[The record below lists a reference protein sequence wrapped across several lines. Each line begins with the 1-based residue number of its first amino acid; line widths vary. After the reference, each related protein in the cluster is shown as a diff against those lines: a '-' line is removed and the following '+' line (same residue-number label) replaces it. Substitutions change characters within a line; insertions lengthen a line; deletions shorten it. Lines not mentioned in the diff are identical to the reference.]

1 MMRTLTIA
9 LGLTGLVTSA
19 VAADLPVKPP
29 PPPEPVFSWSGFYF
43 GPHIGGGWANGDAQS
58 VSGPAPGF
66 FDPFRS
72 DLNGSGV
79 VAGGQIGFNWQLAS
93 NWVIGLEGDISGTTI
108 DDTATQ
114 NTATILGVPLMPTS
128 SLTLTRNINWLAS
141 LRGRIGFSWDRAL
154 LYFTGGVAWAGITFQ
169 AALDRPVLP
178 DIFVVSVG
186 DTRTGWVIGGGLEYA
201 FENTNWTMRGEF
213 LHYQFDGFRVD
224 APSFNGFTAQ
234 DTLGDFNVNVVR
246 VGFNYK
252 IGEPARVAARY

>member
-1 MMRTLTIA
+1 MRTLTIA
-9 LGLTGLVTSA
+9 LGLTGVVTSA
-19 VAADLPVKPP
+19 VAADLPVRPAPP
-29 PPPEPVFSWSGFYF
+29 PAPIFSWTGFYF

-58 VSGPAPGF
+58 VSSPEPGF

-72 DLNGSGV
+72 DLKGTGV
-79 VAGGQIGFNWQLAS
+79 VAGGQVGFNWQLAS
-93 NWVIGLEGDISGTTI
+93 NWVIGFEGDISGTTI
-108 DDTATQ
+108 DDSATQ
-114 NTATILGVPLMPTS
+114 NTATTLGIPLIPAS

-141 LRGRIGFSWDRAL
+141 ARGRIGVSWDRAL

-169 AALDRPVLP
+169 ADLHRPILP

-213 LHYQFDGFRVD
+213 LHYQFDGFRVE

-234 DTLGDFNVNVVR
+234 DTLGNFNVNVVR

-252 IGEPARVAARY
+252 YGDQPRVAARY

>member
-1 MMRTLTIA
+1 MRTLAVA
-9 LGLTGLVTSA
+9 LGLSGLVTSA
-19 VAADLPVKPP
+19 VAADLPAKTPP
-29 PPPEPVFSWSGFYF
+29 APVFSWNGFYF
-43 GPHIGGGWANGDAQS
+43 GVNIGGGWANGDAQS
-58 VSGPAPGF
+58 VSVPDPGF

-72 DLNGSGV
+72 NLKGTGV

-93 NWVIGLEGDISGTTI
+93 NWVIGLEADVSGTTI

-114 NTATILGVPLMPTS
+114 NPATIEGVPLNPAS

-141 LRGRIGFSWDRAL
+141 VRGRIGVSWDRAL

-178 DIFVVSVG
+178 DIFAVSVG

-201 FENTNWTMRGEF
+201 FENTNWTMRGEY

-224 APSFNGFTAQ
+224 APSFNSFTAQ
-234 DTLGDFNVNVVR
+234 DTLGNFNVNVVR

-252 IGEPARVAARY
+252 YGEPARVAARY